1 MAQIFAS
8 ERKSVPA
15 PARRTK
21 PADAHPIRQNAQTP
35 APGHDL
41 SGLQTRA
48 DGSAV
53 VAQLARW
60 GQAAAQRQEQDEGAG
75 TSGAQGLPADLR
87 TGMEQLSG
95 TDMSA
100 VKVHYNSSRPAS
112 VNAHAYAQGSD
123 IHLAPGQERHLPHE
137 AWHTVQQAQG
147 RVRPTHEVQGV
158 AINDDAALEQEA
170 DQMGARAVAQARSL
184 SALPDPQEPDSS

>member
-41 SGLQTRA
+41 SCLQTRA

-75 TSGAQGLPADLR
+75 TSGAQG
-87 TGMEQLSG
+87 
-95 TDMSA
+95 
-100 VKVHYNSSRPAS
+100 
-112 VNAHAYAQGSD
+112 
-123 IHLAPGQERHLPHE
+123 
-137 AWHTVQQAQG
+137 
-147 RVRPTHEVQGV
+147 RVRPTHEVLGV
-158 AINDDAALEQEA
+158 ASNDDAALEQEA

>member
-21 PADAHPIRQNAQTP
+21 PADAHPIRQNAKTP

-41 SGLQTRA
+41 SGLQSRA

-60 GQAAAQRQEQDEGAG
+60 GQAAAQRQEQDEAAG
-75 TSGAQGLPADLR
+75 TSGAQSLPADLR